1 MFINYIQPNSY
12 IGFIMWIASSHIF
25 PLVFKCLL
33 NETIWNFQYLII
45 FGLQKWEFHMVSSNI
60 CHSQLDISSWHCHCT
75 IQIIKIKS
83 LLLHWNLFQPQGS
96 PFEHLIHSVA
106 QALKTWALFSF
117 FPFPSHFTLNSSV
130 ISFSFA
136 WNIYV

>member
-75 IQIIKIKS
+75 IQLIKVQS

-96 PFEHLIHSVA
+96 PFEHMIHSVA
-106 QALKTWALFSF
+106 Q
-117 FPFPSHFTLNSSV
+117 PFPSHFMLNSFV